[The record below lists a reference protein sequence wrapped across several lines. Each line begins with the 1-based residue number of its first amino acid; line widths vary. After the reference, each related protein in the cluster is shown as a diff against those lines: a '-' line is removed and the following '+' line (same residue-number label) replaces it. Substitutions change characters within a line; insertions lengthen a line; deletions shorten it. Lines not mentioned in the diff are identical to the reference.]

1 MIKLRCPP
9 HLGSEAKRYFKTYG
23 KELNKASKLT
33 FFNLPKFIQ
42 WCIAC
47 GYVERL
53 TIEIEKCGVSLL
65 QENVFIDSSGQE
77 HAAYKESS
85 PSKALRYYIAVS
97 ARLSKELGFDQME
110 MPIQESGG
118 IGGMLD

>member
-1 MIKLRCPP
+1 MKLICPK
-9 HLGSEAKRYFKTYG
+9 HLGKEAKRYFKKYG
-23 KELNKASKLT
+23 KPLQDAQKLT
-33 FFNLPKFIQ
+33 FYNMPKFIQ

-53 TIEIEKCGVSLL
+53 TVEIEGCNVSLL
-65 QENVFIDSSGQE
+65 QENTFVDGSGQE
-77 HAAYKESS
+77 CKNYSESS

-97 ARLSKELGFDQME
+97 ARLSKELGFDTMQVPVE
-110 MPIQESGG
+110 ESDG